1 MSQRGI
7 VHSGRETVVPR
18 DLIGAYLLL
27 VLLQQS
33 DRVQVLQ
40 GASTV
45 VRGFCSLRRTSV
57 AREFSKQ
64 CSFSCA
70 VRAVC

>member
-1 MSQRGI
+1 VTFLVTSDEPARHR
-7 VHSGRETVVPR
+7 HSGRETVVPR

-40 GASTV
+40 GAPTV
-45 VRGFCSLRRTSV
+45 VRGLQPAPDV
-57 AREFSKQ
+57 GY
-64 CSFSCA
+64 
-70 VRAVC
+70 